1 MSGVGGGSVN
11 AAILASFAHGQ
22 EDQAAEKMVQVW
34 EASGKTSLWHNWL
47 PGGVAEGM
55 TFKGGCYNNA
65 ASLDFLKANLQGV
78 QPNKRWI
85 DIGVTDAIE
94 GRYVEMLSDH
104 LTGDN
109 LFQTLFTGFS
119 QPFYFEPVKWNGSE
133 YFSGEVVWNL
143 DLFSVVNNCKK
154 AGFPEDHIVVDVLM
168 TTMSKLEHV
177 DTRNFKSWQMIRRYL
192 DISSHYSMMDGLL
205 RAKYGFPHVSF
216 RHVITP

>member
-1 MSGVGGGSVN
+1 
-11 AAILASFAHGQ
+11 
-22 EDQAAEKMVQVW
+22 
-34 EASGKTSLWHNWL
+34 
-47 PGGVAEGM
+47 M

-104 LTGDN
+104 LTGEN

-216 RHVITP
+216 RHVITPQTALPSNWYPMGTGYNLNAS